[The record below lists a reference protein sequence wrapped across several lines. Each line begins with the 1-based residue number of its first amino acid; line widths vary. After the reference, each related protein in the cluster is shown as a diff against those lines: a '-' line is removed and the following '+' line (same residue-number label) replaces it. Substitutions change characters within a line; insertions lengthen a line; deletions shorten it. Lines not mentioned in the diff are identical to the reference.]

1 MSVLMEKFPS
11 LFISHGSPM
20 LALETTPASDFLRTL
35 GNQLGSPKSI
45 LVISA
50 HWETSGVFRVNVT
63 PATKTIHDF
72 GGFPKALY
80 ALNYPAPG
88 SPALAAQVIQVLA
101 AQGLPIEP
109 DPQHGLDHGAWIP
122 LSLMYPQADI
132 PVVQLSLQTD
142 ASPETHFQV
151 GQALRALRTQDV
163 LIVASG
169 GATHNLRALTPSD
182 QPAPE
187 WVLAFDAWVE
197 EQVLTGNES
206 ALLRFYEQAP
216 FARQNHPSPE
226 HFYPLF
232 VALGAGDSAQGR
244 VLHRSVEL
252 GALSM
257 AAYAF
262 N

>member
-1 MSVLMEKFPS
+1 
-11 LFISHGSPM
+11 M
-20 LALETTPASDFLRTL
+20 LALETTPANGFLRTL
-35 GNQLGSPKSI
+35 GNQLGTPKAI
-45 LVISA
+45 IVISA
-50 HWETSGVFRVNVT
+50 HWETSSAFRVNIT
-63 PATKTIHDF
+63 PGPKTIHDF

-80 ALNYPAPG
+80 QLSYPAPG
-88 SPALAAQVIQVLA
+88 SPELAAQVIQALT

-142 ASPETHFQV
+142 ASPESHFQA
-151 GQALRALRTQDV
+151 GQALRELRKQGV

-169 GATHNLRALTPSD
+169 GATHNLRALTPPD
-182 QPAPE
+182 QPSPD

-197 EQVLTGNES
+197 EQVLAGNES
-206 ALLRFYEQAP
+206 ALFQFYELAP

-232 VALGAGDSAQGR
+232 VALGAGESAQGR
-244 VLHRSVEL
+244 VLHHSFEL